1 MGKLYGPIYLT
12 FIFLTSIILFFCALL
27 LWVLSFWWDK
37 KLVLLHRLTCFWGA
51 IYSWSMPAW
60 PLSIVGKEK
69 INKKEVYVI
78 VSNHQ
83 SLLDILMYF
92 RLFIN
97 FKWVSKSE
105 IFKIPFIGWNMYLNR
120 YIGIKRGNVA
130 SRKNMFTQCG
140 KALRSGSS
148 IFIFPEGTRSSNG
161 CLGRFKSS
169 AFILAQENKV
179 SILPMV
185 ISGTA
190 HALPKKSL
198 SYNGVHPISIKIL
211 DAIPF
216 DSFKE
221 KTIEN
226 ITLEVQSIISKE
238 VEVV

>member
-1 MGKLYGPIYLT
+1 VAKLYGPLYLAFFVLT
-12 FIFLTSIILFFCALL
+12 SFIFFIFALL
-27 LWVLSFWWDK
+27 LWLLIFWWDK
-37 KLVLLHRLTCFWGA
+37 KLVILHRFTCFWGA
-51 IYSWSMPAW
+51 IYSWAMPAW

-92 RLFIN
+92 RLFID

-105 IFKIPFIGWNMYLNR
+105 IFKVPFIGWNMYLNR
-120 YIGIKRGNVA
+120 YIGIKRGNTA
-130 SRKNMFTQCG
+130 SRKRMFIQCS

-148 IFIFPEGTRSSNG
+148 IFIFPEGTRSTDG

-169 AFILAQENKV
+169 AFILAQENQV

-190 HALPKKSL
+190 LALPKNSL
-198 SYNGVHPISIKIL
+198 RYNGVHPIKIKIL

-216 DSFKE
+216 SSFKE

-226 ITLEVQSIISKE
+226 ITKEVQSILSKE
-238 VEVV
+238 IEAL